1 MWYKNVLKPLID
13 ISCAFIG
20 LIVIAPIFLL
30 ITFLLTIANGGKP
43 FYTQLRTGKDDII
56 FRIIKFRSM
65 NDKRDI
71 SGNLLPDAVRLT
83 PVGKFIRKTS
93 LDELPQLINVL
104 KGDMSFIGPRP
115 LLPEYVELYSQEQ
128 RKRGLV
134 KPGISGWA
142 QVNGRNAISWE
153 RKFELD
159 VWYVSNQSFLL
170 DIKIILLTVKKV
182 FVSEGISA
190 EGEATMTKFEGTKK

>member
-1 MWYKNVLKPLID
+1 MYKNVLKPTLDVI
-13 ISCAFIG
+13 CAFTGILLIG
-20 LIVIAPIFLL
+20 PIFL
-30 ITFLLTIANGGKP
+30 ITTLLLAIANEGKP
-43 FYTQLRTGKDDII
+43 FYTQLRTGKNDII

-65 NDKRDI
+65 NEKRDA
-71 SGNLLPDAVRLT
+71 SGLLLPDAKRLT

-93 LDELPQLINVL
+93 LDELPQLVNVL

-115 LLPEYVELYSQEQ
+115 LLPEYVKLYSSEQ
-128 RKRGLV
+128 RKRSLV

-159 VWYVSNQSFLL
+159 VWYVNNQSLIL
-170 DIKIILLTVKKV
+170 DLKILLLTIKKV
-182 FVSEGISA
+182 FISEGISQ
-190 EGEATMTKFEGTKK
+190 EGEATTTRFNG

>member
-1 MWYKNVLKPLID
+1 MWYKNFLKPLID

-30 ITFLLTIANGGKP
+30 ITLLLTIANGGKP
-43 FYTQLRTGKDDII
+43 FYTQLRTGKNDII

-65 NDKRDI
+65 NNKRDT

-159 VWYVSNQSFLL
+159 VWYVNNQSLLL

-190 EGEATMTKFEGTKK
+190 VGEATMTKFEGTKK

>member
-20 LIVIAPIFLL
+20 LIVIAPIILL

-65 NDKRDI
+65 NDKRDRF
-71 SGNLLPDAVRLT
+71 GNLLPDAVRLT

-93 LDELPQLINVL
+93 LDELPQLLNVL

-159 VWYVSNQSFLL
+159 VWYVNNQSFLF
-170 DIKIILLTVKKV
+170 DIKILLMTIKKV
-182 FVSEGISA
+182 FISEGISQ
-190 EGEATMTKFEGTKK
+190 EGEATTTRFKG

>member
-65 NDKRDI
+65 NDKRDR
-71 SGNLLPDAVRLT
+71 SGNFLPDAVRLT

-93 LDELPQLINVL
+93 LDELPQLLNVL

-115 LLPEYVELYSQEQ
+115 LLPEYVELYSPEQ

-159 VWYVSNQSFLL
+159 VWYVNNQSFLL
-170 DIKIILLTVKKV
+170 DIKILLMTIKKV
-182 FVSEGISA
+182 FISEGISQ
-190 EGEATMTKFEGTKK
+190 EGEATTTRFKG

>member
-1 MWYKNVLKPLID
+1 MLYKNGIKLTVDFI
-13 ISCAFIG
+13 CAFIG
-20 LIVIAPIFLL
+20 VIFIAPIFLL
-30 ITFLLTIANGGKP
+30 ITVLLTIANEGKP
-43 FYTQLRTGKDDII
+43 FYTQLRTGKNDVI

-65 NDKRDI
+65 NEKRDA
-71 SGNLLPDAVRLT
+71 SGALLPDAKRLT

-115 LLPEYVELYSQEQ
+115 LLPEYVALYSSEQ
-128 RKRGLV
+128 RKRSLV

-153 RKFELD
+153 KKFELD
-159 VWYVSNQSFLL
+159 VWYVRKQSFFL
-170 DIKIILLTVKKV
+170 DLKILLLTIKKV
-182 FVSEGISA
+182 IKSEDINTQ
-190 EGEATMTKFEGTKK
+190 GEATTTPFKGI

>member
-1 MWYKNVLKPLID
+1 MWYKNFLKPLID

-30 ITFLLTIANGGKP
+30 ITLLLTIANGGKP
-43 FYTQLRTGKDDII
+43 FYTQLRTGKNDII

-65 NDKRDI
+65 NNKSDT

-159 VWYVSNQSFLL
+159 VWYVTNQSFLL
-170 DIKIILLTVKKV
+170 DIKILLMTIKKV
-182 FVSEGISA
+182 FISEGISQ
-190 EGEATMTKFEGTKK
+190 EGEATTTRFKG